1 MMKVKSKVESW
12 DWAGLLRRIGPYLVM
27 IITIYLMMQW
37 QLSAHATHLTSDS
50 FLHFQRFYDTS
61 MQLKTGNF
69 SYFQTNYGFYHSGRI
84 FNAMYGPLFAY
95 LNGFLLLICGS
106 WYHYQVLIIFTVLLL
121 AAVGMYLL
129 ALKAKVNRLVSLF
142 LALIY
147 IQFGIVV
154 GITKLNWM
162 AWGGALAPF
171 ACRQIVNMVQ
181 DKKQPVHWL
190 SLALIV
196 SLLAQVHL
204 LSTLITVFTFIP
216 FFIYA
221 WVTAKDKKGL
231 WLALLKAVAL
241 TLLLTANVWGALL
254 ALYPSNHISSPNVYW
269 LYAHTIKVAT
279 NLNDH
284 GNLTC
289 TLLLL
294 FSGQFIYVL
303 FNFKKSV
310 LNTMITLVSVAVL
323 ILASTWMPWYRLQ
336 KLFPQIG
343 GILQFPYRLA
353 LMAFPLLLL
362 GAGISLTQ
370 ILVHFSGQTIA
381 KDTIT
386 VALML
391 VLIQNIGGNISLNR
405 SRTRRYQNPKQVLL
419 MGSAHDV
426 TKDRLYLRRTLRY
439 SSDFTLFTLVSH
451 VEPDYLPY
459 QGRPSNIVFGQDVID
474 ECSHYHYQV
483 KGDHLHLFWQSPKK
497 ETKVLPIVMYH
508 QSRLIFN
515 GRDCTKT
522 KKNMNC
528 QPIVQARKGK
538 NHAVLYFVT
547 PNWFW
552 LLFIITLLSWLALI
566 FYLFY
571 HFGKAGKHYFLL

>member
-12 DWAGLLRRIGPYLVM
+12 DWAGLLRSIGPYLVM

-61 MQLKTGNF
+61 MQLKTGNY

-95 LNGFLLLICGS
+95 LNGFLLLMCQS
-106 WYHYQVLIIFTVLLL
+106 WYHYQVFIIFTVLLL
-121 AAVGMYLL
+121 AAIGMYLL
-129 ALKAKVNRLVSLF
+129 ALKVKVPRWLSLL

-154 GITKLNWM
+154 GITKMNWM

-181 DKKQPVHWL
+181 DKKRPIHWL

-196 SLLAQVHL
+196 SLLAQIHL
-204 LSTLITVFTFIP
+204 LSTLITVLTFIP

-221 WVTAKDKKGL
+221 WVAAEDKKGL
-231 WLALLKAVAL
+231 WLALFKAIGL
-241 TLLLTANVWGALL
+241 TLLLTANAWGSLL
-254 ALYPSNHISSPNVYW
+254 VLYPSNYISSPNVYW
-269 LYAHTIKVAT
+269 LYAHTIKVAA

-284 GNLTC
+284 GNLTGA
-289 TLLLL
+289 LL
-294 FSGQFIYVL
+294 FLFAGQLIYVL

-310 LNTMITLVSVAVL
+310 LNSLATLVSL
-323 ILASTWMPWYRLQ
+323 GILLLASTWMPWYRLQ
-336 KLFPQIG
+336 KLFPRIG
-343 GILQFPYRLA
+343 SVLQFPYRLA
-353 LMAFPLLLL
+353 LLAFPLLLM

-370 ILVHFSGQTIA
+370 ILTHFSGQEIVKNTIA
-381 KDTIT
+381 F
-386 VALML
+386 ALML
-391 VLIQNIGGNISLNR
+391 VLMQNIGGNISLNR

-419 MGSAHDV
+419 MGSAYGV
-426 TKDRLYLRRTLRY
+426 TKNRQYLRRVLRW
-439 SSDFTLFTLVSH
+439 SNDFTLFTLVSH

-459 QGRPSNIVFGQDVID
+459 KGRPSNVVFGKTVID
-474 ECSHYHYQV
+474 GRPHYHYQV
-483 KGDHLHLFWQSPKK
+483 KGAHLRLSWRGKK
-497 ETKVLPIVMYH
+497 AAAKVLPIVMYH

-515 GRDCTKT
+515 GRKQNQI

-528 QPIVQARKGK
+528 QPIVQARKGE
-538 NHAVLYFVT
+538 NQAELYFVT
-547 PNWFW
+547 PPWFW
-552 LLFIITLLSWLALI
+552 LLLIIALLSWLAVILYL
-566 FYLFY
+566 FYLFLR
-571 HFGKAGKHYFLL
+571 HYSLL